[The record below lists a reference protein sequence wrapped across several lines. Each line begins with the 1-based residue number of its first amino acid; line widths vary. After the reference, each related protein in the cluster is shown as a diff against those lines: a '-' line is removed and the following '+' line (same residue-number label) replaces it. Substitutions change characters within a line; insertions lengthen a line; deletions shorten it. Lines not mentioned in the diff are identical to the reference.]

1 MAGLLDYG
9 QPDPLTLGL
18 LGFSQAI
25 STPRSRGGGVAAAL
39 GAFPAGQM
47 QAAEMQ
53 RQREQDMLRQQLQQA
68 QIGKYQFDMG
78 TSRATSEQAA
88 AQAAAQAQARA
99 EFESAYGQSGG
110 QWSPQ
115 LSILG
120 TRAGFKTEDL
130 QRLAQ
135 GGNLGREKLT
145 FQNGV
150 GVNPFDGSPQ
160 AVVPDVNQP
169 FNPTIGPGGIT
180 AVPNQPVQDFQVR
193 RSAAGA
199 PNITTRVE
207 NKGAD
212 SAMGQYGPILKEQ
225 RTAAQGAIEQFD
237 SADRIEQALNSGA
250 VNIGPGSTVR
260 NKIDQLSV
268 VLGVAGE
275 NTQAR
280 VARTRQ
286 MIRGLSEM
294 AVKARQALAGQG
306 TITDKESET
315 VARAYAADPEDVTLD
330 ELRII
335 VDLTKRAARLQA
347 ESYQQMLQSAPAG
360 VAPFY
365 QIPRLNSILSQPP
378 AQAPAAIA
386 PTPANP
392 NPAAPSPGQ
401 VVDGYQFMG
410 GDPANPKSWRQT
422 R

>member
-1 MAGLLDYG
+1 
-9 QPDPLTLGL
+9 
-18 LGFSQAI
+18 
-25 STPRSRGGGVAAAL
+25 VAAAL
-39 GAFPAGQM
+39 SAFPAGQM
-47 QAAEMQ
+47 QAA
-53 RQREQDMLRQQLQQA
+53 DMRRRMEADELRKQLSQA
-68 QIGKYQFDMG
+68 QIGKYQFDMD
-78 TSRATSEQAA
+78 TSRATSEQDA
-88 AQAAAQAQARA
+88 ARA
-99 EFESAYGQSGG
+99 AEQAMARQNFEAAYEQSGG
-110 QWSPQ
+110 KWSPQ

-145 FQNGV
+145 FQNGI

-169 FNPTIGPGGIT
+169 FKPSIGPGGIS
-180 AVPNQPVQDFQVR
+180 AVPNQPVQEFQVR
-193 RSAAGA
+193 RAAAGA
-199 PNITTRVE
+199 PSITTRVE

-212 SAMGQYGPILKEQ
+212 SAMGQYGPILAQQ
-225 RTAAQGAIEQFD
+225 RTAAQGAVDQFD

-250 VNIGPGSTVR
+250 VNVGPGSTVR
-260 NKIDQLSV
+260 NKIDQISV
-268 VLGVAGE
+268 ALGVAGE

-306 TITDKESET
+306 VISDKESET
-315 VARAYAADPEDVTLD
+315 VSRAYAADPEDVTLE

-347 ESYQQMLQSAPAG
+347 ESYQQMLKSAPTG

-378 AQAPAAIA
+378 AQAPAAVA

-392 NPAAPSPGQ
+392 NPSAPSPGQ